1 MSPYIRRVLWAA
13 AAAAGIV
20 VLGTSFVG
28 TATAATP
35 WHAVPASHHKH
46 HKHSDDSDD
55 KAADNSHD
63 KSADDSQAVSDSD
76 DEDAEDACHHTAMSP
91 DLPVNLTV
99 QHPCQTGHQ
108 DGTVSEEGVPR
119 RMSMPNRT
127 PM

>member
-1 MSPYIRRVLWAA
+1 MSPYIHRVLWAA
-13 AAAAGIV
+13 VAAAGII

-35 WHAVPASHHKH
+35 WHGVPVSHHKH
-46 HKHSDDSDD
+46 HKHSDDSRDD
-55 KAADNSHD
+55 SRDAA
-63 KSADDSQAVSDSD
+63 ADDSQAAPDSD
-76 DEDAEDACHHTAMSP
+76 DEDTDDACHHTAMSP

-108 DGTVSEEGVPR
+108 DGTVSEDGVPR

-127 PM
+127 PV